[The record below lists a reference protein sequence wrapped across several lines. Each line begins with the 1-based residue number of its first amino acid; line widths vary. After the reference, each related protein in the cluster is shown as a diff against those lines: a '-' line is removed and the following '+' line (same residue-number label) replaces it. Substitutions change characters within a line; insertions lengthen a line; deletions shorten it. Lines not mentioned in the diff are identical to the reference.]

1 MKAWQAAVVLAAL
14 HAILAIGYA
23 TLTPYR
29 ASGRILLQGNVP
41 AMDIGAPDERQ
52 HANYVQ
58 RLLEGRGLP
67 VFNPKDPNLYETY
80 QSHQPPLFYIVAAAW
95 CKALGLDRVDAP
107 EAGLAFRL
115 LNALIGAAGVWGLFL
130 AGKWLDGVEATGL
143 TAAAI
148 GGLLPMGCALSGAVS
163 NDPLLIAL
171 CTYSLA
177 FLVRAVS
184 GRAGRGD
191 LWWAAALAGL
201 AVATKTSGVA
211 LLPALLVA
219 AWLAHGGR
227 HRGRRLA
234 ASVGPFLLALAIVSP
249 WWVRNAILY
258 GDPLAAKAFQ
268 DAFAGSMQASQGI
281 ERLGLAGYWME
292 VLRGTWCS
300 FVGVFGY
307 WDIWLDAPV
316 YALAAILAGL
326 LAVLG
331 LVRLRVERPAGL
343 LVATVFGLAVVALFV
358 RFNMQYFQ
366 AQGRYLYPAIA
377 SFSIWL
383 AFGARQ
389 APFRRWMPAVSAAL
403 LLALNVSALRTLPA
417 EFKFRLGD
425 TVPPGERRNPG

>member
-23 TLTPYR
+23 ALTPYR

-58 RLLEGRGLP
+58 RLLDGRGLP
-67 VFNPKDPNLYETY
+67 VFDPKDPSLYETY
-80 QSHQPPLFYIVAAAW
+80 QSHQPPLYYLVAAGW
-95 CKALGLDRVDAP
+95 CRALGLDRVDVP

-115 LNALIGAAGVWGLFL
+115 LNALIGAIGVWGLFL
-130 AGKWLDGVEATGL
+130 AGRWLDGDDRTGL
-143 TAAAI
+143 LAAAI

-177 FLVRAVS
+177 FLIRATS
-184 GRAGRGD
+184 GRPGRHD
-191 LWWAAALAGL
+191 LWWGAALAGL
-201 AVATKTSGVA
+201 AMATKTSGAA
-211 LLPALLVA
+211 LLTALAAA
-219 AWLAHGGR
+219 AWLSNR
-227 HRGRRLA
+227 SRDRRLA
-234 ASVGPFLLALAIVSP
+234 ASAGPLLLAVAIVSP

-268 DAFAGSMQASQGI
+268 DAFVGSMQASQGI
-281 ERLGLAGYWME
+281 ARLGLAGYWTE
-292 VLRGTWCS
+292 VVRGTWCS

-307 WDIWLDAPV
+307 WDIWLEPIV
-316 YALAAILAGL
+316 YVAAAVVAALLG
-326 LAVLG
+326 VLG
-331 LVRLRVERPAGL
+331 LVRWRSERPAGL
-343 LVATVFGLAVVALFV
+343 TVAAVFGLAVLALFV

-377 SFSIWL
+377 SFSVWL

-389 APFRRWMPAVSAAL
+389 LPFQRWLPAAAAGF
-403 LLALNVSALRTLPA
+403 LLALNVSALRSLPA
-417 EFKFRLGD
+417 EFKLRTDGG
-425 TVPPGERRNPG
+425 TATSETQPR